1 MQFQKYRQSLGTW
14 IGSQFIST
22 TSMPT
27 QEVSD
32 NEKSA
37 DLAVDTLDEGQ
48 DLRSQVPEEE
58 SPDSGSVSERL
69 PSSTRSSSSSPVEET
84 QHKEGAKVIKK
95 KRAWSS

>member
-1 MQFQKYRQSLGTW
+1 
-14 IGSQFIST
+14 
-22 TSMPT
+22 MPT

-32 NEKSA
+32 NEESA

-48 DLRSQVPEEE
+48 DLRSQVPEAE

-84 QHKEGAKVIKK
+84 HKEGAKVIKK
-95 KRAWSS
+95 KRASSS